1 MNEILQYL
9 ISGISIGG
17 AYALIA
23 LGFNLIYNATGIINF
38 AQGEFVMLGGMG
50 SVYFYHQL
58 HFPLFLAVLAGVI
71 LAGLVGVAVERFS
84 IRPIR
89 NASTLSLII
98 VTIGDS
104 ILIRGIAML
113 VWDKNSHAIPPFS
126 GDKPISVL
134 GASLVP
140 QYLWIIIVSILSMVL
155 LGAYFRHTMKGKAM
169 LASATDPIAARL
181 MGINVEQ
188 LTMYSFFISAL
199 FSGMA
204 GALMTPVTLTSYDI
218 GISLGLKG
226 FAAAV
231 VGGLGRMSG
240 ALVGGL
246 VLGIVESLGAGLI
259 SSGYRDAITFALLL
273 LMLYV
278 RPQGIIGEIKAER
291 V

>member
-1 MNEILQYL
+1 MGDILQYL
-9 ISGISIGG
+9 ISGISIGS

-50 SVYFYHQL
+50 SVYFYHTL
-58 HFPLFLAVLAGVI
+58 HFPLFLAVISGILLAGI
-71 LAGLVGVAVERFS
+71 IGIAVERFS

-89 NASTLSLII
+89 NASILSLII

-113 VWDKNSHAIPPFS
+113 VWDKNSHAIPAFS
-126 GDKPISVL
+126 GDKPLNFL
-134 GASLVP
+134 GAALVP
-140 QYLWIIIVSILSMVL
+140 QYIWIIGISVFSMIF
-155 LGAYFRHTMKGKAM
+155 LGAYFKYTVKGKAM
-169 LASATDPIAARL
+169 LASAVDPLAARL

-188 LTMYSFFISAL
+188 VTMYSFFISAL

-218 GISLGLKG
+218 GIILGLKG

-246 VLGIVESLGAGLI
+246 ILGIVEAFGAGLI

-273 LMLYV
+273 LVLYI
-278 RPQGIIGEIKAER
+278 RPQGIVGEIKAER

>member
-1 MNEILQYL
+1 MKEILQYL

-50 SVYFYHQL
+50 SVFFYHQL
-58 HFPLFLAVLAGVI
+58 HFPLFLAVVSGILLAGV
-71 LAGLVGVAVERFS
+71 VGIAVERFS

-104 ILIRGIAML
+104 IFIRGIAMF
-113 VWDKNSHAIPPFS
+113 VWDKNSHAIPAFS
-126 GDKPISVL
+126 GDQPISIL

-140 QYLWIIIVSILSMVL
+140 QYLWIIIVSIISMIL
-155 LGAYFRHTMKGKAM
+155 LGGYFRYTVKGKAM
-169 LASATDPIAARL
+169 LASATDPLAAKL

-246 VLGIVESLGAGLI
+246 ILGMVEALGAGLI

-273 LMLYV
+273 LMLYI
-278 RPQGIIGEIKAER
+278 RPQGIVGEIKAER

>member
-1 MNEILQYL
+1 MDLIQYL
-9 ISGISIGG
+9 VSGISIGS

-23 LGFNLIYNATGIINF
+23 IGFNLIYNATGIINF

-50 SVYFYHQL
+50 SVYFYHYL
-58 HFPLFLAVLAGVI
+58 HFPLIFAILSGILLAGVTGI
-71 LAGLVGVAVERFS
+71 LVERLS

-89 NASTLSLII
+89 DASILSLII

-113 VWDKNSHAIPPFS
+113 VWDKNSHALPSFS
-126 GDKPISVL
+126 GDIPIRFL
-134 GASLVP
+134 GAAVSP
-140 QYLWIIIVSILSMVL
+140 QYIWIIVVSIISMLL
-155 LGAYFRHTMKGKAM
+155 LGGFFRYTITGKAM
-169 LASATDPIAARL
+169 LASSVDPVAARL
-181 MGINVEQ
+181 VGINVERV
-188 LTMYSFFISAL
+188 TMYSFFISAL

-240 ALVGGL
+240 ALVGGII
-246 VLGIVESLGAGLI
+246 LGIVESFSAGLI
-259 SSGYRDAITFALLL
+259 SSGYKDAITFGLLL
-273 LMLYV
+273 LFLYM
-278 RPQGIIGEIKAER
+278 RPQGIVGEIKAER